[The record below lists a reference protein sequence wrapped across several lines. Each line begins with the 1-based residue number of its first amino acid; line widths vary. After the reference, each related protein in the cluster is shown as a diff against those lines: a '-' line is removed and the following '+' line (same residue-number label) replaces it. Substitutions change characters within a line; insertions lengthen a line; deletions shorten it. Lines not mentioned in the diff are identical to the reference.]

1 MSTINK
7 DKKCWIVLQLHTNK
21 TEGEMKKMWKEKWYK
36 LVKNVA
42 RKHSEMYPEKR
53 KEDRLNK

>member
-1 MSTINK
+1 ML
-7 DKKCWIVLQLHTNK
+7 DKIASLYYKTN
-21 TEGEMKKMWKEKWYK
+21 GDMRKMWEKKWYEG
-36 LVKNVA
+36 VKNVA

>member
-1 MSTINK
+1 MNTINK
-7 DKKCWIVLQLHTNK
+7 DIKQLDNIANAYNK
-21 TEGEMKKMWKEKWYK
+21 TEGEIKEMWKQKWYK

-42 RKHSEMYPEKR
+42 RRHNEMYPEKR

>member
-7 DKKCWIVLQLHTNK
+7 DQEMLDKIASLYYK
-21 TEGEMKKMWKEKWYK
+21 TSGDMRKMWEKKWYEG
-36 LVKNVA
+36 VKNVA
-42 RKHSEMYPEKR
+42 RKHSEMNPEKR

>member
-7 DKKCWIVLQLHTNK
+7 DIKQLDSIAIAYNK
-21 TEGEMKKMWKEKWYK
+21 TEGEIKKMWKEKWYK

-42 RKHSEMYPEKR
+42 RRHSEMYPEKR

>member
-7 DKKCWIVLQLHTNK
+7 DIKQLDNIAIAYNK
-21 TEGEMKKMWKEKWYK
+21 TEGDMKKMWKEKWYK

-42 RKHSEMYPEKR
+42 RRHNEMYPKIRE
-53 KEDRLNK
+53 EDRLN

>member
-1 MSTINK
+1 MSTIDK
-7 DKKCWIVLQLHTNK
+7 DIKQLDNIANAYNK
-21 TEGEMKKMWKEKWYK
+21 TEGEMKEMWKQKWYK

-42 RKHSEMYPEKR
+42 RRHNEMYPKF

>member
-1 MSTINK
+1 MNTINK
-7 DKKCWIVLQLHTNK
+7 DIKQLDNIANAYNK
-21 TEGEMKKMWKEKWYK
+21 TEGEMKEMWKQKWYK

-42 RKHSEMYPEKR
+42 RRHNEMYPKF

>member
-1 MSTINK
+1 MNTINK
-7 DKKCWIVLQLHTNK
+7 DIKQLDNIANAYNK
-21 TEGEMKKMWKEKWYK
+21 TEGEMKEMWKQKWYK

-42 RKHSEMYPEKR
+42 RRHNEMYPEKR

>member
-1 MSTINK
+1 MSTIDK
-7 DKKCWIVLQLHTNK
+7 DIKQLDNIANAYNK
-21 TEGEMKKMWKEKWYK
+21 TEGEMKEMWKQKWYK

-42 RKHSEMYPEKR
+42 RRHNEMYPEKR

>member
-1 MSTINK
+1 MNIIDK
-7 DKKCWIVLQLHTNK
+7 DIKQLDSIANAYNK
-21 TEGEMKKMWKEKWYK
+21 TEGEMKEMWKQKWYK

-42 RKHSEMYPEKR
+42 RRHSEMYPKI

>member
-1 MSTINK
+1 MRIIKK
-7 DKKCWIVLQLHTNK
+7 DMKQLDSIANAYNK
-21 TEGEMKKMWKEKWYK
+21 TEGEMKEMWKQKWYK

-42 RKHSEMYPEKR
+42 RRHNEMYPEKR